1 MLYMSK
7 RFNVSGNKIFQ
18 NKNVF
23 DNKSELTY
31 FRKIK

>member
-1 MLYMSK
+1 MLYIIK

-18 NKNVF
+18 KIVF

-31 FRKIK
+31 FHKIK